1 MCTDVCHD
9 RVSVIITIT
18 LFLLLPVSTA
28 VAASSQNPLFPVEF
42 PVAFWIGLI
51 ERWEWGVQP
60 SKCIKSCERAQGRH
74 ARRGSGSGEREG
86 KEAMQAADLGS
97 GQLLLS
103 HGSLQSAHIHTH
115 THTPPAAAHLL
126 DCWHRQPPA
135 HARLLILTESHK
147 KWGHWA
153 QVTVIFSFFFNHVT
167 WKLSSQQSTDGCDPQ
182 TSHPGGFDPSVAKML
197 NTVKNDMITK
207 SLYLLYSVTYHYTK
221 NFKAATDLKFLSFEL
236 V

>member
-115 THTPPAAAHLL
+115 TACCCPLTGLLTPPTSSTRSLIDPYRITQKMRTLSTGYCHL
-126 DCWHRQPPA
+126 
-135 HARLLILTESHK
+135 
-147 KWGHWA
+147 
-153 QVTVIFSFFFNHVT
+153 FFF
-167 WKLSSQQSTDGCDPQ
+167 L
-182 TSHPGGFDPSVAKML
+182 
-197 NTVKNDMITK
+197 
-207 SLYLLYSVTYHYTK
+207 
-221 NFKAATDLKFLSFEL
+221 
-236 V
+236 